1 MVHQKHNLIYLD
13 TKALSTSISR
23 KTRICSARSTITGL
37 NLKSCSN
44 IQLNILKL
52 KFNRKAAFQGHL
64 FTTVGDYF
72 NNFYHNHLPFP
83 LTDAQ
88 KRVIK
93 EIRSDCGS
101 GKQMNRLLQGDVGS
115 GKTLVA
121 VMCMLIALD
130 NGYQAAIMARRRF
143 SPPNITKPYPGF

>member
-1 MVHQKHNLIYLD
+1 MLR
-13 TKALSTSISR
+13 KAQYR
-23 KTRICSARSTITGL
+23 
-37 NLKSCSN
+37 LKFEELFY

-52 KFNRKAAFQGHL
+52 KFNRKAAFHGHP
-64 FTTVGDYF
+64 FTIVGDYF
-72 NNFYHNHLPFP
+72 NDFYHNHLPFP

-101 GKQMNRLLQGDVGS
+101 GRQMNRLLQGDVGS

-130 NGYQAAIMARRRF
+130 NGFQAAIMAPTEILATQHYDCLLYT
-143 SPPNITKPYPGF
+143 SDAADE